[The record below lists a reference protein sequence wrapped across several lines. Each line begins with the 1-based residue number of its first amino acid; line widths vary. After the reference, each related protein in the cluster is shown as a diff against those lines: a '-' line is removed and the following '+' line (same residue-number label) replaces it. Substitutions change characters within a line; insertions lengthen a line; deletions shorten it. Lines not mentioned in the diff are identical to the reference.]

1 MDIISL
7 GNYAKIVAFSAIGQK
22 QSKVVSESVFALNQQ
37 S

>member
-22 QSKVVSESVFALNQQ
+22 QRVVSESVLALNQQ